1 MPTAPPAD
9 LRRVLS
15 VHQVT
20 RYLST
25 LIRRDPA
32 LGDLWVRGEVSNCTH
47 HSSGHTYFTL
57 KDGQSELRCALFREE
72 ARRVAVRPDDGL
84 AVVCHG
90 LISVYEARGHY
101 QMIVDGV
108 EAEGAGALYAA
119 FEALK
124 KRLDAEG
131 LFAPERK
138 QPLPRFPR
146 RVAIITS
153 PDGAVVRDFLTIG
166 RRRWPFAHIEVIP
179 SAVQG
184 PSAAPQ
190 LVAALERCGARGDLD
205 AIVLARGGG
214 SLEELWAFNEEPV
227 VRAIAACP
235 IPVVS
240 AVGHETDFTLAD
252 FAADVRA
259 PTPSAAAEL
268 VFPDAAAVARQVT
281 QLAERA
287 GHLLAARWA
296 RYERL
301 FHALTQRAVLTSPA
315 RLLADARQQVDECG
329 ARAHLALD
337 RRLRDHAAHLAL
349 LSEQVAGRDPRA
361 ALARGFALVYRDGA
375 LVRSTKQVRP
385 GDPLRV
391 RVQDGE
397 FPAEVTHH
405 VRPPSP

>member
-1 MPTAPPAD
+1 MPTGAPAD
-9 LRRVLS
+9 PRHILT

-57 KDGQSELRCALFREE
+57 KDANSELRCALFREE
-72 ARRVAVRPDDGL
+72 ARRVSVLPENGM

-90 LISVYEARGHY
+90 GLTVYESRGQY
-101 QMIVDGV
+101 QLVVDWV
-108 EAEGAGALYAA
+108 EGEGAGALYAA
-119 FEALK
+119 FEQLK

-138 QPLPRFPR
+138 RPLPRFPR

-166 RRRWPFAHIEVIP
+166 QRRWPFAQIDVIP

-184 PSAAPQ
+184 AAAAPQ
-190 LVAALERCGARGDLD
+190 LVDALQRCGARTDLD
-205 AIVLARGGG
+205 VVVVARGGG

-227 VRAIAACP
+227 VRAIVACP
-235 IPVVS
+235 IPIVS

-281 QLAERA
+281 HLAERA

-315 RLLADARQQVDECG
+315 RLLADARQQVDELG
-329 ARAHLALD
+329 ARAHLSLD
-337 RRLRDHAAHLAL
+337 RRLRDHAARLAL
-349 LSEQVAGRDPRA
+349 LAEQVAGRDPRA
-361 ALARGFALVYRDGA
+361 ALARGYALVYRDGA
-375 LVRSTKQVRP
+375 LVRRVKQVAP

-391 RVQDGE
+391 RVSDGE
-397 FPAEVTHH
+397 FPAEVT
-405 VRPPSP
+405 RAPR